1 MAAVAGVDVSKD
13 SLDVSVS
20 EGPVLRFDN
29 SAKGITKLLKHLAEQ
44 EATLAVCEST
54 GGYERL
60 LVSRLHKAELAV
72 RVANPSRV
80 RAFAR
85 ACGYEAKT
93 DPRDAQVLS
102 RYRNLEAIPDDASQW
117 DVRPRGAVTL
127 AATLAGH
134 REEAALYKRLAT
146 LRTDVPISEE
156 LSDLEWGG
164 VPRGQFTALCE
175 ELGMT
180 GLVDLPHRWA
190 D

>member
-72 RVANPSRV
+72 RVANSSRV
-80 RAFAR
+80 RFFAR
-85 ACGYEAKT
+85 ACGF
-93 DPRDAQVLS
+93 
-102 RYRNLEAIPDDASQW
+102 
-117 DVRPRGAVTL
+117 
-127 AATLAGH
+127 ATVA
-134 REEAALYKRLAT
+134 
-146 LRTDVPISEE
+146 
-156 LSDLEWGG
+156 
-164 VPRGQFTALCE
+164 
-175 ELGMT
+175 
-180 GLVDLPHRWA
+180 GLVDSSTL
-190 D
+190 